1 MMSNTYNTGVV
12 EIFPVM
18 VSVECHMIYASYEV
32 LPTVTVE
39 LCNQIV
45 LLRAAIYEYAG
56 NNNS

>member
-45 LLRAAIYEYAG
+45 LLRAAIDEYAG
-56 NNNS
+56 S